1 MSDNREFNCNYKI
14 RDFLINYNLLYTFKG
29 DIRIVVEFCPE
40 CGNMLRKKSCKCGYN
55 NQNIHSKNV
64 SNMSL
69 NEIWD
74 PPPPKIIYCKLTA
87 TSHNKLET
95 MLSKRKYPEKLKDIT
110 KKLKN
115 HLFSCCNC
123 VYYNE
128 AIFHCQIKNKYLTKE
143 SICRSFEPYE

>member
-1 MSDNREFNCNYKI
+1 MSDNGEFNCNYKI

-55 NQNIHSKNV
+55 NQNIHSKNGP
-64 SNMSL
+64 NMAL
-69 NEIWD
+69 NEIWN
-74 PPPPKIIYCKLTA
+74 PPSPKVIFCKLTA
-87 TSHNKLET
+87 TSQNKLET
-95 MLSKRKYPEKLKDIT
+95 MLSKGNYPEKLKDIT

-128 AIFHCQIKNKYLTKE
+128 EVFHCQFKNKFLKKE